1 MAGLLQATH
10 QVKKNILLIRLL
22 LAVTLY
28 CFAFIHL
35 HDNPEKKLTDVLYAL
50 LLALTFLPFFFWD
63 EKVFEKVRI
72 QYIVYALDLLLLMGG
87 LYLFNYFATDLLII
101 VFLTFFI
108 SAISQSVGR
117 SLLVGLA
124 MIGFYVYLVYF
135 KNDAFNY
142 LDPVFLLSCILLLV
156 VAVHS
161 GYLAYRTVQEEKEI
175 TELAKKTVLL
185 SEKVRE
191 GDQAALDYA
200 ATLKNV
206 LDTLPIGAI
215 AVAMDGTIVFANAK
229 VGKLLDINPNIL
241 TNRYLYMK
249 DFALKELGERMAQ
262 SMKDRQELK
271 REYIEVT
278 WKNGVKRFRLDS
290 SSVTSPSGKTWGV
303 LFLIQEASHPSDA
316 PRPES

>member
-1 MAGLLQATH
+1 MGSLLQATH

-22 LAVTLY
+22 LAVSLY

-35 HDNPEKKLTDVLYAL
+35 QDNPGQKLTVVLYSL
-50 LLALTFLPFFFWD
+50 LLALTFVPFFFWD
-63 EKVFEKVRI
+63 EKLFEKVRI

-124 MIGFYVYLVYF
+124 MIGLYVYLVYY
-135 KNDAFNY
+135 KNVMFDY
-142 LDPVFLLSCILLLV
+142 TDPLLLLSCVLLLV
-156 VAVHS
+156 VAIHS
-161 GYLAYRTVQEEKEI
+161 GYLAYRTVQEEKEVV
-175 TELAKKTVLL
+175 ELAKKTVLL

-206 LDTLPIGAI
+206 LDTLPVGAV

-229 VGKLLDINPNIL
+229 IGKMLDINPNIL
-241 TNRYLYMK
+241 INRYLYMK
-249 DFALKELGERMAQ
+249 DFALKELGERMAMA
-262 SMKDRQELK
+262 MKDRQELK
-271 REYIEVT
+271 REYIDVA
-278 WKNGVKRFRLDS
+278 WKNGPKRFRLDS
-290 SSVTSPSGKTWGV
+290 SVGIAPSGKAWGI
-303 LFLIQEASHPSDA
+303 LFLIQEASHPADPPHPQS
-316 PRPES
+316 